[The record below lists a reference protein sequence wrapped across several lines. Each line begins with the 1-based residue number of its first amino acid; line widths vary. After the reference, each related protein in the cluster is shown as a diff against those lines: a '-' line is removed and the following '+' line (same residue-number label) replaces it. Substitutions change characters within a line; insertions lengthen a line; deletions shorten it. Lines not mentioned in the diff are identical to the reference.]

1 MLNREYTFARPWSF
15 GFFANS
21 RSAATVPGREIAR
34 LRNLIWL
41 YFWLLI
47 FEGALRKWTL
57 TSLSAPLLLIR
68 DPVVLLIYAR
78 ALRDGRFPISRPIVT
93 CFLLFACF
101 VLLAV
106 VQINAGIGGGPFV
119 VLYGLRTYF
128 LHLPLIFIIPSAF
141 TRSDVL
147 KVGKWILLLSVPM
160 AALMVLQYL
169 SAPGSFINA
178 ATIAD
183 GQQISFAMG
192 KIRPAGT
199 FSFATGAAHFFV
211 LATSFLIYA
220 LVEGGRIYPRW
231 LLVAAL
237 FGIAIAQP
245 VSGSR
250 LLVLGCAL
258 ELVAAILF
266 AVLDPSRG
274 QQILGVAALLAAV
287 AAILSQSSFF
297 REALDV
303 FMKRWDSANASGG
316 IREGLVWRFFGGF
329 LEPFTSLQDA
339 EFLGKGI
346 GMGTNAASAITTG
359 KVQFLLAE
367 GEWARIVLE
376 AGPLLGF
383 SFLLYRVC
391 MAGTIAARAL
401 WAAGRGQLLPWL
413 LAWAAVRGLLTEQT
427 SQPTN
432 LGFMVL
438 AAGLCLAAMPSTELT
453 CYGFAYD
460 ENRNRGSFPGSF
472 NPADVA
478 KDSVC
483 GPTIPVPYTRFGEEE
498 SFPR

>member
-1 MLNREYTFARPWSF
+1 MLNHEYSFARPSDF

-21 RSAATVPGREIAR
+21 GSAPTVRGQEITS
-34 LRNLIWL
+34 LRNLIWV

-47 FEGALRKWTL
+47 FEGALRKWTW

-68 DPVVLLIYAR
+68 DPVVLLIYAK
-78 ALRDGRFPISRPIVT
+78 ALRDGRFPMGRLMVA
-93 CFLLFACF
+93 CFFLFACF

-119 VLYGLRTYF
+119 VIYGLRTYF
-128 LHLPLIFIIPSAF
+128 LHLPLIFIIPYAF

-147 KVGKWILLLSVPM
+147 KLGKWILLLSVPM
-160 AALMVLQYL
+160 AALMALQYL
-169 SAPGSFINA
+169 SPPGSFINA

-183 GQQISFAMG
+183 GQQISFAVG

-237 FGIAIAQP
+237 LGIVIVQP

-274 QQILGVAALLAAV
+274 QRILGLAALLAAA
-287 AAILSQSSFF
+287 AAILSQSTFF
-297 REALDV
+297 REATDV

-329 LEPFTSLQDA
+329 LEPFTLLPDA

-346 GMGTNAASAITTG
+346 GMGTNAASAMTTG

-367 GEWARIVLE
+367 GEWARVVLE
-376 AGPLLGF
+376 AGPLLGL

-391 MAGTIAARAL
+391 LAGAIAARAL

-438 AAGLCLAAMPSTELT
+438 AAGLCLAAIPSTELI
-453 CYGFAYD
+453 CDDPAQD
-460 ENRNRGSFPGSF
+460 EIRNRGYVPDSF
-472 NPADVA
+472 NPAEA
-478 KDSVC
+478 PNKQY
-483 GPTIPVPYTRFGEEE
+483 GAPTIPVPQSCVGVGER
-498 SFPR
+498 FPR